1 MILIVKVTDI
11 EGLYKEYLEK
21 GDIKRAD
28 ALYLYFKR
36 GPEGAAQTLRIRYG
50 IAAPLTSVIEDLKA
64 LGITNRSGKTEDS
77 QEYFTKVFKVSFEK
91 LCLDRIIELAEEKM
105 KGTSPLAREIL
116 FLITALG
123 DDALNFNLCSKVYKL
138 LFQRALDNKSYE
150 RALEELV
157 TCYVLEVSTYGYS
170 LTDFFDTLLLRLSQF
185 LPEVEVRVTWPK
197 EV

>member
-1 MILIVKVTDI
+1 MVKVADI
-11 EGLYKEYLEK
+11 EGLYREYLEK
-21 GDIKRAD
+21 GSIERAD

-50 IAAPLTSVIEDLKA
+50 IAAPLTSVVEDLKA
-64 LGITNRSGKTEDS
+64 LGITDRFGKTEDS
-77 QEYFTKVFKVSFEK
+77 QESFTEVFKVSFEK

-105 KGTSPLAREIL
+105 RRTSPLAREIL

-123 DDALNFNLCSKVYKL
+123 SDALNFNLCSKIYKL
-138 LFQRALDNKSYE
+138 LFRRELDDKNYE

-170 LTDFFDTLLLRLSQF
+170 LTEFFNTLLLRLSRF
-185 LPEVEVRVTWPK
+185 LPEVEVKVVWPK
-197 EV
+197 GV